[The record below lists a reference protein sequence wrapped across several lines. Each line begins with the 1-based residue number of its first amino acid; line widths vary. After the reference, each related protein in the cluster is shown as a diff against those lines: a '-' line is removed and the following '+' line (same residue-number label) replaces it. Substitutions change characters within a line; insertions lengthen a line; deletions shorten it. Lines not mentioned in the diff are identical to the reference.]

1 MRIEPISIA
10 AGHGADTR
18 SLPAADHR
26 ICRASE
32 AINRVSVDT
41 VASRLDL
48 RFASGSER
56 LTAGDAGRLH
66 QLVASGALRRVD
78 RVTLTVSG
86 PPRLAEARAATV
98 RSELLRYGIVPTPL
112 QEAAIGPDRAAL
124 GITRALV
131 TLPRCP
137 NWSAEPNSDFTNA
150 RSSNFGCADATN
162 LGHMVAN
169 PADLASGR
177 PLGDADA
184 ATAVSAVTRYYQDND
199 SIARRRNARP
209 DSGAQFGAAARH
221 RRPWRAHTGELG
233 MSAVALAKE
242 KISGAAKKERE
253 GIIAI
258 VQDQATLERVQ
269 AIIRELQLDDELV
282 FEPTLDGAL
291 RRVHDGMHPRVFLI
305 DLGESPAPIAEI
317 SAARAVGGPE
327 LKLVALAPSTT
338 SMLFRDLLAGRAPAI
353 IWSSRSSREALAAA
367 LEKRGAG
374 GGGRCWRARPGH
386 RVHRQPR
393 RHRRDDRACRLR
405 LDARRAAQ
413 GAHRACS
420 ISTCISARWRSTST
434 PIPAAASSE
443 ALEQPSRIDSL
454 FIDRAMVKVSDT
466 LRILAA
472 EAPVAEALSV
482 DSGAIDVLLYE
493 LRRKYAWV
501 VVDLPRW
508 VTPHQRVVLSAA
520 SRVVLLCERSLAG
533 LRDAIRLQT
542 LVREHAPQTRLLL
555 VEGGACGRADNGRQ
569 IRIREGDRQVARR
582 SIPYDVKAAT
592 VAANTGQPLPVAAPR
607 SSVTR
612 EMEKLVETLAG
623 PVDAKKRSLF
633 GFSW

>member
-1 MRIEPISIA
+1 
-10 AGHGADTR
+10 
-18 SLPAADHR
+18 
-26 ICRASE
+26 
-32 AINRVSVDT
+32 
-41 VASRLDL
+41 
-48 RFASGSER
+48 
-56 LTAGDAGRLH
+56 
-66 QLVASGALRRVD
+66 
-78 RVTLTVSG
+78 
-86 PPRLAEARAATV
+86 
-98 RSELLRYGIVPTPL
+98 
-112 QEAAIGPDRAAL
+112 
-124 GITRALV
+124 
-131 TLPRCP
+131 
-137 NWSAEPNSDFTNA
+137 
-150 RSSNFGCADATN
+150 
-162 LGHMVAN
+162 
-169 PADLASGR
+169 
-177 PLGDADA
+177 
-184 ATAVSAVTRYYQDND
+184 
-199 SIARRRNARP
+199 
-209 DSGAQFGAAARH
+209 
-221 RRPWRAHTGELG
+221 

-258 VQDQATLERVQ
+258 GQDQATLDRVQ

-305 DLGESPAPIAEI
+305 DLSESPAPIAEI

-327 LKLVALAPSTT
+327 LKLVAFGTVNDV
-338 SMLFRDLLAGRAPAI
+338 MLFRDLLAAGASDYLVKPAN
-353 IWSSRSSREALAAA
+353 REALAAA

-374 GGGRCWRARPGH
+374 GGGSAGGLGQVIAVLGSRGGIGATTTAVSCAWMLAEQRKERTALVDLDIHFGTVALTLDTDPGSGL
-386 RVHRQPR
+386 Q
-393 RHRRDDRACRLR
+393 
-405 LDARRAAQ
+405 
-413 GAHRACS
+413 
-420 ISTCISARWRSTST
+420 
-434 PIPAAASSE
+434 E

-454 FIDRAMVKVSDT
+454 FIERAMVKLSDT

-472 EAPVAEALSV
+472 EAPVAEAASV

-501 VVDLPRW
+501 IVDLPRW

-555 VEGGACGRADNGRQ
+555 VEGGAS
-569 IRIREGDRQVARR
+569 GDRTTVGKSEFEKAIGKSLDA

-592 VAANTGQPLPVAAPR
+592 VAANTGQPLPLAAPR

-623 PVDAKKRSLF
+623 PVEAQKRSLF